1 MKTCSDCLYCKIRIS
16 KKTLMCSLNN
26 WYTYGMGTKVFIVNK
41 GEVGK
46 RDMNL
51 RHRTIFDMAQ
61 SCGDYE
67 EM

>member
-1 MKTCSDCLYCKIRIS
+1 MDS
-16 KKTLMCSLNN
+16 
-26 WYTYGMGTKVFIVNK
+26 KVFIVNK

-46 RDMNL
+46 GDMNL

-61 SCGDYE
+61 KCGDYE